1 MKKLAKTLLTI
12 VVIVVAFIAS
22 TAMVFSIRMN
32 SQVKSFDRSG
42 IDISQVSDGVYNGH
56 SETDLVKV
64 EVSVKISDGM
74 LQDIEILRHECGKG
88 HPANK
93 IVKDMLKKNDIE
105 VDAISGAT
113 MSSEVIKD
121 SVRNAL
127 REGL

>member
-12 VVIVVAFIAS
+12 VAIVVAFIAS

-64 EVSVKISDGM
+64 EVKVTVEAGAIK
-74 LQDIEILRHECGKG
+74 DIEILKHECGKG
-88 HPANK
+88 RPASV
-93 IVKDMLKKNDIE
+93 IVNDMVKNNDVE
-105 VDAISGAT
+105 VDGVSGAT
-113 MSSEVIKD
+113 FSSEVIKD
-121 SVRNAL
+121 AVRDTL
-127 REGL
+127 RKGL

>member
-64 EVSVKISDGM
+64 EVKVTVEAGAIK
-74 LQDIEILRHECGKG
+74 DIEILKHECGKG
-88 HPANK
+88 RPANV
-93 IVKDMLKKNDIE
+93 IVNDMVKNNDVE
-105 VDAISGAT
+105 VDGVSGAT
-113 MSSEVIKD
+113 FSSEVIKD
-121 SVRNAL
+121 AVRDAL
-127 REGL
+127 RKGM